1 MIMKLNVSN
10 ELKSRL
16 VHAAEN
22 GSVIAKDILSEV
34 KKNVPV
40 EEIIRGTYNCFSTKR
55 KRTEAGTFKKIRI
68 VFTACSK
75 DLAHP
80 SFPDRNNPQAPWFP
94 ENRTDLEPSTFVELF
109 RNLPKYSPDEINYFC
124 SALSLDSKV
133 TVRLHESMNDF
144 MEAYLESNYSPISD
158 SDTSSLHSSCMRYED
173 KARNAADFYTNFA
186 GAKILVARDESNNI
200 LGRAVVW
207 NEVTLWKSINT
218 PIAASLLDRIYSSHA
233 FVAEL
238 IRKQAQEAGILLRR
252 RYNDYT
258 HTTDFTVLNPIEGQ
272 EWAAGDNIQV
282 SLTVKVPACRWHKK
296 GVPYL
301 DTFYSLHLTDG
312 NLELRNTEGD
322 TSIATCRST
331 EGRANR
337 RKYVCPKCGKIHS
350 FPDTAFCKNCQ
361 DMFYIPTVFGKVLKG
376 TSAEY
381 KGKKYPSFLF
391 KKGRPVP
398 EFRRYLQIEKLFI
411 S

>member
-1 MIMKLNVSN
+1 MKLNVSN

-16 VHAAEN
+16 MHAAEN
-22 GSVIAKDILSEV
+22 GSVIAKDILLEV

-94 ENRTDLEPSTFVELF
+94 ENRTVLEPSTFVELF
-109 RNLPKYSPDEINYFC
+109 KNLPKYSPDEINYFC

-144 MEAYLESNYSPISD
+144 MEAYLESNYSPIAD

-207 NEVTLWKSINT
+207 NEVT
-218 PIAASLLDRIYSSHA
+218 
-233 FVAEL
+233 
-238 IRKQAQEAGILLRR
+238 
-252 RYNDYT
+252 
-258 HTTDFTVLNPIEGQ
+258 
-272 EWAAGDNIQV
+272 
-282 SLTVKVPACRWHKK
+282 
-296 GVPYL
+296 
-301 DTFYSLHLTDG
+301 
-312 NLELRNTEGD
+312 
-322 TSIATCRST
+322 
-331 EGRANR
+331 
-337 RKYVCPKCGKIHS
+337 
-350 FPDTAFCKNCQ
+350 
-361 DMFYIPTVFGKVLKG
+361 
-376 TSAEY
+376 
-381 KGKKYPSFLF
+381 
-391 KKGRPVP
+391 
-398 EFRRYLQIEKLFI
+398 
-411 S
+411 

>member
-22 GSVIAKDILSEV
+22 GSVIAKGILSEV

-109 RNLPKYSPDEINYFC
+109 KNLPKYSPDEINYFC

-158 SDTSSLHSSCMRYED
+158 SDTSCTVPVCGMRTRH
-173 KARNAADFYTNFA
+173 A
-186 GAKILVARDESNNI
+186 
-200 LGRAVVW
+200 
-207 NEVTLWKSINT
+207 T
-218 PIAASLLDRIYSSHA
+218 PL
-233 FVAEL
+233 
-238 IRKQAQEAGILLRR
+238 
-252 RYNDYT
+252 
-258 HTTDFTVLNPIEGQ
+258 
-272 EWAAGDNIQV
+272 
-282 SLTVKVPACRWHKK
+282 
-296 GVPYL
+296 
-301 DTFYSLHLTDG
+301 
-312 NLELRNTEGD
+312 
-322 TSIATCRST
+322 TSIPTSPALKSLWQGTRATTYSD
-331 EGRANR
+331 GLS
-337 RKYVCPKCGKIHS
+337 Y
-350 FPDTAFCKNCQ
+350 
-361 DMFYIPTVFGKVLKG
+361 G
-376 TSAEY
+376 T
-381 KGKKYPSFLF
+381 
-391 KKGRPVP
+391 R
-398 EFRRYLQIEKLFI
+398 
-411 S
+411 

>member
-1 MIMKLNVSN
+1 MKLNVSN

-16 VHAAEN
+16 MHAAEN
-22 GSVIAKDILSEV
+22 GSVIAKDILLEV

-94 ENRTDLEPSTFVELF
+94 ENRTVLEPSTFVELF
-109 RNLPKYSPDEINYFC
+109 KNLPKYSPYEINYFC

-144 MEAYLESNYSPISD
+144 MEAYLESNYSPIAD

-218 PIAASLLDRIYSSHA
+218 PITAPLGISKEKFPSRSVITPFVVPFWITFAPITGIPASSTTVPVTFLSCCTPITSST
-233 FVAEL
+233 VPT
-238 IRKQAQEAGILLRR
+238 EAGTAIAA
-252 RYNDYT
+252 
-258 HTTDFTVLNPIEGQ
+258 FTEKAESNKQNAEVL
-272 EWAAGDNIQV
+272 A
-282 SLTVKVPACRWHKK
+282 
-296 GVPYL
+296 
-301 DTFYSLHLTDG
+301 
-312 NLELRNTEGD
+312 
-322 TSIATCRST
+322 
-331 EGRANR
+331 
-337 RKYVCPKCGKIHS
+337 IH
-350 FPDTAFCKNCQ
+350 
-361 DMFYIPTVFGKVLKG
+361 
-376 TSAEY
+376 
-381 KGKKYPSFLF
+381 
-391 KKGRPVP
+391 
-398 EFRRYLQIEKLFI
+398 
-411 S
+411 

>member
-94 ENRTDLEPSTFVELF
+94 ENRTDLEPSTFIELF
-109 RNLPKYSPDEINYFC
+109 KNLGPYPPGEISYFC
-124 SALSLDSKV
+124 SAISLDSKV
-133 TVRLHESMNDF
+133 TVRLHEGMNDF
-144 MEAYLESNYSPISD
+144 MEAYLESNYSPIAD
-158 SDTSSLHSSCMRYED
+158 SGESTLHVSCMRYED
-173 KARNAADFYTNFA
+173 KARNAADFYANFA
-186 GAKILVARDESNNI
+186 GAKILVARDDSNNI
-200 LGRAVVW
+200 LGRAIVW
-207 NEVTLWKSINT
+207 ENVSLQRTDGFQGTL
-218 PIAASLLDRIYSSHA
+218 SLLDRIYFSHA

-238 IRKQAQEAGILLRR
+238 IRKQAQKTGILLRR
-252 RYNDYT
+252 KYNDYA
-258 HTTDFTVLNPIEGQ
+258 HTRDFIVLNPMKEP
-272 EWAAGDNIQV
+272 EWKTGDNIQAA
-282 SLTVKVPACRWHKK
+282 LTVKVPACRWHKK
-296 GVPYL
+296 GAPYL
-301 DTFYSLHLTDG
+301 DTFYSLHLTDDS
-312 NLELRNTEGD
+312 LELRNTEND
-322 TSIATCRST
+322 MSIAHCRNT
-331 EGRANR
+331 EGHAQRIR
-337 RKYVCPKCGKIHS
+337 YICPRCGKIHS
-350 FPDTAFCKNCQ
+350 FADTAFCKNCQ
-361 DMFYIPTVFGKVLKG
+361 DMFYISTVFGKVLKG
-376 TSAEY
+376 TSVEY

>member
-16 VHAAEN
+16 THAAEN

-40 EEIIRGTYNCFSTKR
+40 EEVIRGSYNFFSTKR

-68 VFTACSK
+68 VFTACNK

-80 SFPDRNNPQAPWFP
+80 NFPDRNNPQAPWFP
-94 ENRTDLEPSTFVELF
+94 ENRTDLEPSTFIELF
-109 RNLPKYSPDEINYFC
+109 KNLGPYQPDEINYFC
-124 SALSLDSKV
+124 SAISLDSKV
-133 TVRLHESMNDF
+133 TIRLHDSMNDF

-158 SDTSSLHSSCMRYED
+158 GSESSLHNSCMRYED
-173 KARNAADFYTNFA
+173 KARNAADFYANFA
-186 GAKILVARDESNNI
+186 GAKILVARDDSSNVV
-200 LGRAVVW
+200 GRAIVW
-207 NEVTLWKSINT
+207 NEITLWKSINT

-233 FVAEL
+233 FVVEL

-282 SLTVKVPACRWHKK
+282 
-296 GVPYL
+296 
-301 DTFYSLHLTDG
+301 
-312 NLELRNTEGD
+312 
-322 TSIATCRST
+322 
-331 EGRANR
+331 
-337 RKYVCPKCGKIHS
+337 
-350 FPDTAFCKNCQ
+350 
-361 DMFYIPTVFGKVLKG
+361 
-376 TSAEY
+376 
-381 KGKKYPSFLF
+381 
-391 KKGRPVP
+391 
-398 EFRRYLQIEKLFI
+398 
-411 S
+411 